1 MLICIIKYWQNHCFS
16 VLQTRDHGFLL
27 VLFSR
32 LVLHELHQQ
41 PWALKETKDPTPH
54 DETDFTFNFT
64 HIVFRIIMF
73 CRPEIICNK
82 SLLAAFNIS
91 PLSYNGTNRCG
102 SCSCKRGVCLPIA
115 VLIYISE
122 MDFESVGIW
131 RLSPKKNT
139 IPKLLHPDPSDQMDI
154 SQKSAR
160 KGNPWFSCYWVLRS
174 LFQISV
180 LHTWINTVCA

>member
-1 MLICIIKYWQNHCFS
+1 
-16 VLQTRDHGFLL
+16 
-27 VLFSR
+27 
-32 LVLHELHQQ
+32 
-41 PWALKETKDPTPH
+41 
-54 DETDFTFNFT
+54 
-64 HIVFRIIMF
+64 MF

-154 SQKSAR
+154 SQKECSKRQSMVQLLLGPPVTISNFGVAYLNKHCLCLVQQSNWIFKMENR
-160 KGNPWFSCYWVLRS
+160 NQMYQGNWF
-174 LFQISV
+174 
-180 LHTWINTVCA
+180 